1 MEWKTNVC
9 DWSLNNSANALGW
22 FIILKA
28 KILFGQNIVSRIY
41 TYISYMYQL
50 CISYTSGDTVVFMKV
65 FFLIFSLFR
74 QIVRHY
80 NSSTIGHRDFRFET
94 LNRLCNNL
102 PHANI
107 YFYVLRTKTVKRPK
121 NCQHILNYKSR
132 TTRRRDFWFEM
143 LIGLNTV

>member
-1 MEWKTNVC
+1 
-9 DWSLNNSANALGW
+9 
-22 FIILKA
+22 
-28 KILFGQNIVSRIY
+28 
-41 TYISYMYQL
+41 MYQH

-74 QIVRHY
+74 QIVRHH

-94 LNRLCNNL
+94 LNRLCNNI

-132 TTRRRDFWFEM
+132 TTRRREFWFGT
-143 LIGLNTV
+143 LIGPNIVYLRFIFDFKFCAHKWIRGQKTAKHSRHYNSRATHHSDV

>member
-1 MEWKTNVC
+1 
-9 DWSLNNSANALGW
+9 
-22 FIILKA
+22 
-28 KILFGQNIVSRIY
+28 
-41 TYISYMYQL
+41 MYQL

-94 LNRLCNNL
+94 LNRLCNNI

-107 YFYVLRTKTVKRPK
+107 YFYVLRTKTVKGQK
-121 NCQHILNYKSR
+121 TVSIYSTISQELDVAETS
-132 TTRRRDFWFEM
+132 
-143 LIGLNTV
+143 GLKC